1 MCNFK
6 RNFLKCCVPWLRH
19 EPLGAMTAVSYCK
32 LIPRVPGAN
41 ISEVPNSAEEF
52 AHSAGGPQLELGW
65 GPGRAKRARARPKKK
80 KSKIIFLYDR
90 PAGLASALRAP
101 IKKSR
106 KKIPLFLAC
115 NLEPKKREKKLVR
128 ELNSCTL
135 ATWGEGKMAKLVQT
149 VQEAL
154 KKGILCE
161 TNDQVR

>member
-80 KSKIIFLYDR
+80 KSKKKKLYDR
-90 PAGLASALRAP
+90 PAGLSVSTE
-101 IKKSR
+101 K
-106 KKIPLFLAC
+106 
-115 NLEPKKREKKLVR
+115 NREKKKEKKVLV
-128 ELNSCTL
+128 
-135 ATWGEGKMAKLVQT
+135 K
-149 VQEAL
+149 
-154 KKGILCE
+154 
-161 TNDQVR
+161 

>member
-80 KSKIIFLYDR
+80 KVKKNFFYMTGQ
-90 PAGLASALRAP
+90 PALASALFYCQK
-101 IKKSR
+101 KKSEAR
-106 KKIPLFLAC
+106 FARRVETSLRLVTLSEVDSAKHPFGHSGTEGNTPLLIYQSKK
-115 NLEPKKREKKLVR
+115 KK
-128 ELNSCTL
+128 ST
-135 ATWGEGKMAKLVQT
+135 
-149 VQEAL
+149 
-154 KKGILCE
+154 
-161 TNDQVR
+161 